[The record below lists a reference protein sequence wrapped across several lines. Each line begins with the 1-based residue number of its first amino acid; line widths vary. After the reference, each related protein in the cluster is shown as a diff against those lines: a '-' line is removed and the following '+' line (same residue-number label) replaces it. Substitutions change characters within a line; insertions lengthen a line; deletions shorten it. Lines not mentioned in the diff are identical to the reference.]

1 MRWRS
6 QFEVNALKHTVGFWL
21 EGRGKAKVRS
31 SALGIER
38 QPFAADHMEPVAN
51 PQGGSSAGQPARRFV
66 DNNTA
71 TFEKDLVN
79 EPITRTSRWV
89 LRHSDN
95 EAIAKT
101 RLENFLA
108 LREELR
114 KIDGVKMLFEDA
126 GPGVCPWVCPIVI
139 AGIADGHLSLREAGI
154 PAVTWGGV
162 RPPHLPPGQHA
173 DAEFLFAN
181 CIFLPVHQNLT
192 ADDMRLIARKVRSVA
207 SQPGPAESAS
217 GRRVVE

>member
-51 PQGGSSAGQPARRFV
+51 PQGGPSAGQPARRFV

-71 TFEKDLVN
+71 TFEEDLVN